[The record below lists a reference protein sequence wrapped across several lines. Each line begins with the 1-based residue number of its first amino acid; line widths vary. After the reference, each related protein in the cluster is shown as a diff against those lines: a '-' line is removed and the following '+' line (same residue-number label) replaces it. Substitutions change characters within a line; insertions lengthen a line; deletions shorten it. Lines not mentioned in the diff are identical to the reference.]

1 MRRSPGNLGSRRVR
15 EVRSEPCHLR
25 PATPRDPSAGA
36 RHHERTMMAEL
47 HHDPV
52 MAEEV
57 LRDLALTPGET
68 VADGTLGLAGH
79 SRLMARQ
86 IAPGGS
92 LLGFDWDA
100 VMLAE
105 AKSRLAEIE
114 GVEFD
119 FYHSDFRALA
129 GIDIRLD
136 GILLDLGLNSAQL
149 DDPERGISFKDEEA
163 PLDMRMDRSSGEPA
177 AALLNRWSL
186 DEITDVLHLHGDE
199 RWARAIAR
207 KILERRR
214 ERPLRTVGDLVE
226 CVLAAI
232 PVRAR
237 DKRLHPA
244 TRTFQAVRIAVTRE
258 LEDLEET
265 LFEIAQKLADGGRM
279 VVLSYHSG
287 EDRATKRAFRR
298 LAEDGFE
305 NRYSKP
311 LTPTDEEIRRNPRAR
326 SAKMRTVSRPTDLHG
341 SVMAKEGPRH

>member
-1 MRRSPGNLGSRRVR
+1 
-15 EVRSEPCHLR
+15 
-25 PATPRDPSAGA
+25 
-36 RHHERTMMAEL
+36 MMVEL
-47 HHDPV
+47 HHAPV

-57 LRDLALTPGET
+57 LRDLSLAPGET

-79 SRLMARQ
+79 SKLMAKAV
-86 IAPGGS
+86 APGGAI
-92 LLGFDWDA
+92 LGFDWDES
-100 VMLAE
+100 MLTE
-105 AKSRLAEIE
+105 AKARLSEID
-114 GVEFD
+114 GVDIQLF
-119 FYHSDFRALA
+119 HSDFRALA
-129 GIDIRLD
+129 EMDVHVD
-136 GILLDLGLNSAQL
+136 GVLLDLGLNSAQI
-149 DDPERGISFKDEEA
+149 DDPSRGISFKDETA

-186 DEITDVLHLHGDE
+186 DEITNVLHDHGDE

-214 ERPLRTVGDLVE
+214 EQPLRTVGDLVE

-244 TRTFQAVRIAVTRE
+244 TRTFQAVRIAVTKE

-265 LFEIAQKLADGGRM
+265 LVEIAQKLAAGGRM

-298 LAEDGFE
+298 LADDGFV
-305 NRYSKP
+305 NRYAKP
-311 LTPTDEEIRRNPRAR
+311 LTPSDEEIRRNPRAR
-326 SAKMRTVSRPTDLHG
+326 SAKMRTVLRPHDLHG
-341 SVMAKEGPRH
+341 SVMAKEGP